1 MPIKKINITGK
12 TVPEL
17 YAEVKKQMGW
27 ETDYQAQKGLGLK
40 YNADTMRL
48 AKCGHTMRWFEDR
61 LTAAGFKIEC
71 HAVLHLPKIE
81 SKKKKK

>member
-17 YAEVKKQMGW
+17 YAEVKGLMGW
-27 ETDYQAQKGLGLK
+27 ETDYQAQHGLGLK

-48 AKCGHTMRWFEDR
+48 KNGGHTMQWFEER
-61 LTAAGFKIEC
+61 LTAAGFEVEKNTF
-71 HAVLHLPKIE
+71 LHLPKI
-81 SKKKKK
+81 KKKKR